1 MTMKN
6 GTLTSD
12 IQGGEM
18 KLWFA
23 RLVIRIVGPIY
34 WWSDDVI
41 ENYLIRHYF
50 DKKYQDANLDQ

>member
-1 MTMKN
+1 
-6 GTLTSD
+6 
-12 IQGGEM
+12 M